1 MVKSLKFV
9 ICHIKKLDFPNFA
22 ILIANQVYRQ
32 NSIQK
37 YLN

>member
-1 MVKSLKFV
+1 MVEGLNFV
-9 ICHIKKLDFPNFA
+9 ICPIKKLDFPNFA
-22 ILIANQVYRQ
+22 ILIANEVYWQ